1 MDSLAL
7 DIDLE
12 SISDLSVDVAAIRL
26 PGEYIKLVAGETRSA
41 VDPKDIGFIIRRE
54 DIHNTRKYV
63 AFAKMLPLSL
73 DVVR

>member
-41 VDPKDIGFIIRRE
+41 VDPKDIGIY
-54 DIHNTRKYV
+54 NTARGY
-63 AFAKMLPLSL
+63 S
-73 DVVR
+73 